1 MSTKPEKLS
10 PEVVAAIDA
19 ILRSRMAR
27 WGYTLADIRPGY
39 DHDGDPVVHVDAHY
53 ALRPEPLD
61 PRATRGLTGE
71 VIEAIQALGEER
83 FPLIR
88 HRFHELQTTTR

>member
-1 MSTKPEKLS
+1 MSLKPAKLS

-19 ILRSRMAR
+19 ILRARMAR
-27 WGYTLADIRPGY
+27 WGYTHADIRPGY

-53 ALRPEPLD
+53 ALRSEPLD
-61 PRATRGLTGE
+61 PRAALGVDGE
-71 VIEAIQALGEER
+71 VIDAIQALGEER
-83 FPLIR
+83 FPHIR